1 MSLTR
6 DDDPYTGEIF
16 RSNDPL
22 DDGKRVRVVEVA
34 PPTAWSKPGETYYYY
49 RRVNE
54 YGEEV
59 GPKRRVRTSKTHLDE
74 AFTKVSH

>member
-16 RSNDPL
+16 QSDDPR
-22 DDGKRVRVVEVA
+22 DHGKRVRVVEIA
-34 PPTAWSKPGETYYYY
+34 PPTTWSKPGETYYYY

-59 GPKRRVRTSKTHLDE
+59 GAKRRVRISKTRLDE
-74 AFTKVSH
+74 GYTKVSH